1 MMLFLVIVTVV
12 PSVSWASV
20 CSTSSSSVDVL
31 TSSSSILVKSYLK
44 HVNADRSAVIKVEE
58 VYKGMNDIFV
68 WKNKIF
74 IVSKTA
80 SFENT

>member
-1 MMLFLVIVTVV
+1 MLFVVIVTVV

-20 CSTSSSSVDVL
+20 CSTTSSSVDVL

-58 VYKGMNDIFV
+58 VYKGMNDIFCV
-68 WKNKIF
+68 EK
-74 IVSKTA
+74 
-80 SFENT
+80 

>member
-1 MMLFLVIVTVV
+1 MLFLVIVTVV

-20 CSTSSSSVDVL
+20 CSTTSSSVDVL

-58 VYKGMNDIFV
+58 VYKGMNDFFV
-68 WKNKIF
+68 WKNKILHC
-74 IVSKTA
+74 VKNSK
-80 SFENT
+80 F